1 MGLKSIAAGMAAF
14 GVSFS
19 AASAAPVKV
28 TFEGVIGLYS
38 GFTSQTSATGERLA
52 VSFIIDPDT
61 PGTVT
66 VPGSGGQTRTRY
78 MTEGLEI
85 AFLPNGQTFRGDNI
99 GNLEILED
107 GSSSGPSDSFVYGI
121 SGPADNFGIE
131 SLQIL
136 GAAAP
141 GASPFS
147 PDRLLSEFIDIARSG
162 DLSAFLQTQLIADF
176 VVRDSIFG
184 DCGSSACFVSVDFD
198 AVSVSLTQ
206 VPVPAALPLMGAG
219 IAALGWAGRCRKKQ
233 SQAVAA

>member
-1 MGLKSIAAGMAAF
+1 MGLKSIAAVMAAF

-38 GFTSQTSATGERLA
+38 GFTSQTSAAGERLA

-85 AFLPNGQTFRGDNI
+85 TFLPNGQTFRGDNI
-99 GNLEILED
+99 GNLEILEGD
-107 GSSSGPSDSFVYGI
+107 SRPGTSDSFVYSN

-136 GAAAP
+136 GIVSP

-147 PDRLLSEFIDIARSG
+147 PDRLLAEFLDVARSG
-162 DLSAFLQTQLIADF
+162 DLSAFVITQLVADF
-176 VVRDSIFG
+176 VVRDSVFG
-184 DCGSSACFVSVDFD
+184 DCGSSTCQVFATFD
-198 AVSVSLTQ
+198 SISLTQ

-219 IAALGWAGRCRKKQ
+219 IAALGWAGRRRKKQ